1 VKRLAEIISDRQ
13 PRIRPG
19 AVFVVVC
26 ALLLFELNAAPL
38 KMIRGDIYPDAVTLR
53 LKETSMRGGLVV
65 LPAGADFNHR
75 HILRSADHQKPLIVG
90 TSGFNSPYEDQIEAA
105 TRAGTISDQFL
116 ELLEKIPT
124 SYIEVENHLIAP
136 ERRVDYETFLARA
149 VIAGRLRYINRFDG
163 RDDLYAVVKTEPQAK
178 TEAPMPFALEVKE
191 WSTLVKEDPVNV
203 LGNYRSWSQ
212 VLYRIYVAS
221 YGEMPRYSD
230 FLPDVKLIGRGVLA
244 NSADEQTK
252 LEANLN
258 EFAADWVER
267 AKFRAFYKSM
277 TNERYVDTLS
287 ENAGITLAPAERA
300 ALIDRLSSGA
310 MTRAQVLLDIVNT
323 KAFVGREDTRSL
335 VLLHY
340 FGYFHRNP
348 DDPPDNNLNGFNYWI
363 REVEKSGERGR
374 LPRAFMASGE
384 YEHRKDK

>member
-1 VKRLAEIISDRQ
+1 
-13 PRIRPG
+13 
-19 AVFVVVC
+19 
-26 ALLLFELNAAPL
+26 
-38 KMIRGDIYPDAVTLR
+38 
-53 LKETSMRGGLVV
+53 
-65 LPAGADFNHR
+65 
-75 HILRSADHQKPLIVG
+75 
-90 TSGFNSPYEDQIEAA
+90 
-105 TRAGTISDQFL
+105 
-116 ELLEKIPT
+116 
-124 SYIEVENHLIAP
+124 
-136 ERRVDYETFLARA
+136 
-149 VIAGRLRYINRFDG
+149 
-163 RDDLYAVVKTEPQAK
+163 
-178 TEAPMPFALEVKE
+178 
-191 WSTLVKEDPVNV
+191 
-203 LGNYRSWSQ
+203 
-212 VLYRIYVAS
+212 
-221 YGEMPRYSD
+221 
-230 FLPDVKLIGRGVLA
+230 
-244 NSADEQTK
+244 
-252 LEANLN
+252 
-258 EFAADWVER
+258 
-267 AKFRAFYKSM
+267 M